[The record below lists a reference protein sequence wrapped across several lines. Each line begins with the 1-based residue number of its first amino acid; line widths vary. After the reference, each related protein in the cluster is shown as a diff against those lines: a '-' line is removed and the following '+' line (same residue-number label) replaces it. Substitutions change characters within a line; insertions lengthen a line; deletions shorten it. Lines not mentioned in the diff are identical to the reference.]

1 MSGGYKSFPRNGSQ
15 QRGRA
20 ELDVSVLDCVNLG
33 KVTEEVPLNHQALSF
48 SYKPTRIL
56 SL

>member
-15 QRGRA
+15 QRGSA
-20 ELDVSVLDCVNLG
+20 ELDISVLGCVNLG

-48 SYKPTRIL
+48 SYKRIL